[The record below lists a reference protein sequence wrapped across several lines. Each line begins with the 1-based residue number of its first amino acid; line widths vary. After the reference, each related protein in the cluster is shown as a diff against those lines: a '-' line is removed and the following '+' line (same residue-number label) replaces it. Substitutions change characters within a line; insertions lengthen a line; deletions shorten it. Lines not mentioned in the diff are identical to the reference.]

1 LGHLNN
7 APVCEF
13 KDSISERERCFSMSD
28 DDSSSVL
35 KKAAQRMDH
44 LAFGYWIEVGCEL
57 VE

>member
-1 LGHLNN
+1 
-7 APVCEF
+7 
-13 KDSISERERCFSMSD
+13 MSD
-28 DDSSSVL
+28 NDSSSVL